1 MTKLAGLKKK
11 VMGVV
16 DFIMPPLPAD
26 EYGEDEVTEEESVSS
41 ARSSVSVPASAT
53 EMRVEDDG
61 YRVANGGVVYGSGE
75 YDTVRTSRKAAR
87 ENGPKLTVHTTKQL
101 KLNIGVYAPRDFDQ
115 VCQIASDI
123 REGKAAIVNYEQL
136 EAEEQRRICDFLNG
150 TCYVLDGCPRRVS
163 QSMVLYVP
171 DGVDVEDAEVSIF

>member
-16 DFIMPPLPAD
+16 DFIMPPLPVD
-26 EYGEDEVTEEESVSS
+26 EYMGDGIDEAEPVSS
-41 ARSSVSVPASAT
+41 MRSSVAAPASAT
-53 EMRVEDDG
+53 EIKVEDDG
-61 YRVANGGVVYGSGE
+61 YRVANGGVVYGNGE
-75 YDTVRTSRKAAR
+75 YETVRTSRKAAR
-87 ENGPKLTVHTTKQL
+87 ETGPKLTVHTTKQL

-115 VCQIASDI
+115 VSQIARDI
-123 REGKAAIVNYEQL
+123 RSGKAAIVNYEQL